1 MTQAWDLAWEYGDMV
16 VSWQTASGRVAKA
29 YSAPIHSAC
38 LLEDGT
44 GVAVVEPTAGT
55 NRRNAVIFEGDGT
68 ERLRLA
74 FPVDEEIV
82 YAFDSM
88 YYIEGK
94 LAAIIA
100 TTRGDFAAVVDPH
113 RGVLSELRPSR

>member
-1 MTQAWDLAWEYGDMV
+1 MTQAWDLAWKYGDKV

-29 YSAPIHSAC
+29 YNAPVHSAC
-38 LLEDGT
+38 LLEDES
-44 GVAVVEPTAGT
+44 GVAVVEPTES
-55 NRRNAVIFEGDGT
+55 NRRNAVIFDGDGT
-68 ERLRLA
+68 ERLRLD

-88 YYIEGK
+88 YYVEGK

-100 TTRGDFAAVVDPH
+100 TTRGDFAAVVDP
-113 RGVLSELRPSR
+113 RSGVLSELRPSL